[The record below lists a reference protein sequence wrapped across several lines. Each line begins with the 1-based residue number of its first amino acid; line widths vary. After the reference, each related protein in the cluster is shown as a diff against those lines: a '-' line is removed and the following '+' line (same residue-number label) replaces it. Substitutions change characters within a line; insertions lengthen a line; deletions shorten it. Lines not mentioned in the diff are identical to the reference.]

1 MSDGNTL
8 ISLVLGT
15 DRQAYGAVLAINAH
29 EFGFNF
35 VTNRQHQSG
44 VFYAVTSSV
53 GGTQVAFHAVSQL
66 ANFIGRSINS
76 LTDGAITDQELLSRF
91 TEIFLEAEPVN
102 ESPII
107 LLN

>member
-1 MSDGNTL
+1 MEDAAIKTIMAAATENAQAFLSEAE
-8 ISLVLGT
+8 SLSLKHIDEFRAGKEDDINVL
-15 DRQAYGAVLAINAH
+15 VAI
-29 EFGFNF
+29 
-35 VTNRQHQSG
+35 
-44 VFYAVTSSV
+44 
-53 GGTQVAFHAVSQL
+53 
-66 ANFIGRSINS
+66 

>member
-1 MSDGNTL
+1 MEDAAIKTIMAAATENAQAFLSEAE
-8 ISLVLGT
+8 SLSLKHIDAFRAGKEDDITVL
-15 DRQAYGAVLAINAH
+15 VAIL
-29 EFGFNF
+29 
-35 VTNRQHQSG
+35 TQH
-44 VFYAVTSSV
+44 
-53 GGTQVAFHAVSQL
+53 FHAVSQL

-91 TEIFLEAEPVN
+91 TEIFLEAEPVT